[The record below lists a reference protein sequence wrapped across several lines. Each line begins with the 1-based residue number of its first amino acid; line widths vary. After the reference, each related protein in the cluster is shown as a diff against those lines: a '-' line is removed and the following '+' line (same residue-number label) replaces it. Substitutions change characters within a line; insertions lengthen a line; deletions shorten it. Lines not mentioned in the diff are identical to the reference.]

1 MCIRDSRTN
10 MVYSG
15 SFVTY
20 GRGKF
25 LVTAIGMETE
35 VGKIAQLLKST
46 EEKKTPLQVNLDNFG
61 KKLSIIIIVFCAIL
75 FGLSLIHI

>member
-1 MCIRDSRTN
+1 MKKQTDIIDGQVALGDRTN

-46 EEKKTPLQVNLDNFG
+46 EEKRHHY
-61 KKLSIIIIVFCAIL
+61 KLI
-75 FGLSLIHI
+75 